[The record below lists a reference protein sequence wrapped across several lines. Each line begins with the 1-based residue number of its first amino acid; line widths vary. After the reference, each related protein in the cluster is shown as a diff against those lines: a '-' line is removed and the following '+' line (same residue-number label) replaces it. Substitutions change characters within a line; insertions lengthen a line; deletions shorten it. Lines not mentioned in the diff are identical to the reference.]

1 MLLMLDW
8 YSGLTGYSAVK
19 LKPDTLK
26 RVTPSGEEKWSKEL
40 NIQSIGSFDDTA
52 IIGPAAPTKDMLEA
66 SQKYNLLV
74 NPVCLYI
81 SVNPTKYLQGHNVGG
96 PSVEA
101 LGPMVTETIRHL
113 PEKDRPEDSESE
125 LLPALHR
132 TRVDIAVMID
142 MGSEALVHEWLR
154 VAERSSRSRHG
165 RALVSGDTVYW
176 GQHSRRWTFKA
187 YGKMHDLK
195 DHPPKVSPEK
205 MQALQEFSQGKLRL
219 ELCLRTPE
227 LEGKGTLTEEL
238 VWQYMN
244 KIEFGVMKEVRDM
257 SKIEELPRSVQ
268 MTFMLWKAG
277 TDVRFKLPKATFYR
291 HRQLIKKVIGEQFDI
306 ALPVPDD
313 FDKKAKIVNFDIA
326 WLKEHEIKV
335 PAELMTANLFDPA
348 RLKMWPVH

>member
-1 MLLMLDW
+1 MLDW
-8 YSGLTGYSAVK
+8 YSGLTGYSGEK
-19 LKPDTLK
+19 LKPDTLQ
-26 RVTPSGEEKWSKEL
+26 RVTQDGEVRWNKEL
-40 NIQSIGSFDDTA
+40 HVESRGSHDDTA
-52 IIGPAAPTKDMLEA
+52 IIGRAQPTDDMVEA
-66 SQKYNLLV
+66 SKKYDLLL

-81 SVNPTKYLQGHNVGG
+81 SVNPVKFLQGHNVGG
-96 PSVEA
+96 PSVTA

-113 PEKDRPEDSESE
+113 PDKDRPEDAESE

-154 VAERSSRSRHG
+154 IAERSSRSRHG

-176 GQHSRRWTFKA
+176 GQHSRRWSFKA
-187 YGKMHDLK
+187 YGKFHDLK

-205 MQALQEFSQGKLRL
+205 MEALREFSQGKLRL

-227 LEGKGTLTEEL
+227 LKDKGTLTDDL
-238 VWQYMN
+238 VWEYMN
-244 KIEFGVMKEVRDM
+244 KLEFGVMKEVSDM
-257 SKIEELPRSVQ
+257 RKLEELPRPVQ
-268 MTFMLWKAG
+268 MTFMMWKGG

-313 FDKKAKIVNFDIA
+313 FEKQAKIVNFDIS

-335 PAELMTANLFDPA
+335 PAELMTADLFDPA
-348 RLKMWPVH
+348 RLKLWPAH